1 MSGYHGL
8 KFWDVFGGPDS
19 VVGANIC
26 FAIRC
31 RVEGLRD
38 FGCCQN
44 PFGSFMLIQVRG
56 GALSFCLR
64 GFLPASL
71 H

>member
-1 MSGYHGL
+1 MR
-8 KFWDVFGGPDS
+8 FWDVFGGPDS

-44 PFGSFMLIQVRG
+44 PFGSFMLIQVHRTKN
-56 GALSFCLR
+56 
-64 GFLPASL
+64 PAPITIM
-71 H
+71 